1 MVKTPVLKL
10 RKDIWSHFP
19 VNVDSMGRGANG
31 ADRYCVEWHNM
42 KVRQMAKDAGKTE
55 GDMKATLLPQLLH
68 ALAKSSAW
76 KVEAPPPGSKCVAVI
91 AMQFARAN
99 NTRKSP
105 AKAKTPNRAN
115 NTRRFSGL
123 KNNVSRK
130 KSKSPVKAKTPNR
143 ANNATRRAPKN
154 HSALSGEALIK
165 KARGILNLM
174 SAATVDRLSAEFA
187 TLTPKTVGE
196 SEALLHVVYEIALDQ
211 QAYHPLVIHLLH
223 VLDSQHASRPY
234 HEKPSTFVGERMV
247 ARAMEEPLFA
257 KMEVAAEMEN
267 VATPNK
273 NLDEKVALQKRF
285 FRSVMLFTG
294 FLYRDGLLT
303 WTSYKRLLRHLAAW
317 VFETATGDLDYR
329 VFDGYA
335 QGLMYSLIRA
345 GARMVAEGGEAAAMF
360 ASLAEGISRL
370 SVEAK
375 RGYIRT
381 DAKEFLASA
390 EAGFKIKPGMTWTIG
405 APLTDV
411 RVKAKSPA
419 AAPVAPAVHPAP
431 QGLGADIAE
440 LWRRFPLDVKQE
452 GSMYIVRFHNK
463 KLRERFE
470 KEPAGKYRTAANL
483 ESTLAKHILGLVDN
497 SAHWKRGPA
506 VAGTLVTVVKR

>member
-1 MVKTPVLKL
+1 
-10 RKDIWSHFP
+10 
-19 VNVDSMGRGANG
+19 
-31 ADRYCVEWHNM
+31 
-42 KVRQMAKDAGKTE
+42 
-55 GDMKATLLPQLLH
+55 
-68 ALAKSSAW
+68 
-76 KVEAPPPGSKCVAVI
+76 
-91 AMQFARAN
+91 
-99 NTRKSP
+99 
-105 AKAKTPNRAN
+105 
-115 NTRRFSGL
+115 
-123 KNNVSRK
+123 
-130 KSKSPVKAKTPNR
+130 
-143 ANNATRRAPKN
+143 
-154 HSALSGEALIK
+154 
-165 KARGILNLM
+165 
-174 SAATVDRLSAEFA
+174 
-187 TLTPKTVGE
+187 
-196 SEALLHVVYEIALDQ
+196 
-211 QAYHPLVIHLLH
+211 
-223 VLDSQHASRPY
+223 
-234 HEKPSTFVGERMV
+234 
-247 ARAMEEPLFA
+247 
-257 KMEVAAEMEN
+257 MEN

-294 FLYRDGLLT
+294 FLYRDGLMP

-360 ASLAEGISRL
+360 ASLAEGIGRL

-411 RVKAKSPA
+411 HAKAKSPA
-419 AAPVAPAVHPAP
+419 AAPVAPAVY
-431 QGLGADIAE
+431 LGADIAE
-440 LWRRFPLDVKQE
+440 LWRRFPLDVKQD
-452 GSMYIVRFHNK
+452 GPMYIVRFHNK

-483 ESTLAKHILGLVDN
+483 ESTLTKHILGLVDN
-497 SAHWKRGPA
+497 SVLWKRGPV

>member
-68 ALAKSSAW
+68 ALAKSPAW
-76 KVEAPPPGSKCVAVI
+76 KVEAPPPGSKCVAIIV
-91 AMQFARAN
+91 MQFARAN

-105 AKAKTPNRAN
+105 PKAN
-115 NTRRFSGL
+115 NTHRRFNGL

-130 KSKSPVKAKTPNR
+130 KSKSPASATRKRSPTPNK
-143 ANNATRRAPKN
+143 AVNATRRAPKN
-154 HSALSGEALIK
+154 HSALSGEAMIK

-187 TLTPKTVGE
+187 TLSPKTVGE

-234 HEKPSTFVGERMV
+234 HEKPSAFVGERMV

-267 VATPNK
+267 APTNK
-273 NLDEKVALQKRF
+273 NADDKIALQKRF

-294 FLYRDGLLT
+294 FMYRDALMP
-303 WTSYKRLLRHLAAW
+303 WTSYKRLLRHLANW
-317 VFETATGDLDYR
+317 VFETAASDLDYR

-345 GARMVAEGGEAAAMF
+345 GARMVAEGGAAAALF

-419 AAPVAPAVHPAP
+419 AAAPAVPAAAAP

-497 SAHWKRGPA
+497 SAHWKRGPV